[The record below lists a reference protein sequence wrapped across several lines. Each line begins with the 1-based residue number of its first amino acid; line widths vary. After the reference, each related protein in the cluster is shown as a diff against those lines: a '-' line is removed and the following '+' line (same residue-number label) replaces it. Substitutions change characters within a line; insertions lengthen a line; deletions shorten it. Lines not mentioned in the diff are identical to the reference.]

1 MTEPVVSEQ
10 KAEPKNNET
19 STRNSVPSLTTRQN
33 IIVNNDMKYFKNEL
47 LKELKKIKQELFAK
61 FSEYSLEINEKVRRA
76 STDNEQLEEK
86 IEFISK
92 NIDTKITSF
101 LNEKNKY
108 NLDRIIADIR
118 DNIMTNDIKI
128 QTMREELRVHKDQ
141 YEDIVRNNIL
151 YQGMI
156 GPGCKYRNQHQFI
169 DFLLASLNN
178 LTTQL
183 NQKTTDMRSYKT
195 KTDNNFHNINSQ
207 INEIIMGYKSYVNQ
221 SMKDFDEKIRNEIKT
236 FDDKILELRVQNM
249 QNAKDV
255 QRKLSDYDEK
265 YKTLDNLENTI
276 NENNGKVIDDIKESN
291 NKLFQ
296 MMEDYKK
303 EIEELKKQYN
313 ELLEFN
319 NEIKNKLGN
328 LNIFKKNFFDA
339 KNSQKRISRI
349 DQRLIKNELSNSQS
363 QEFDIKNK
371 KFKNQSTETLGDNF
385 NSTEKKLKKSDTI
398 DNSLPNNPISK
409 IYLKMNRG
417 KNGRKGSEKKLKNER
432 LEKFKFLYNDN
443 NLNEKYL
450 FNRSLDN
457 VRTLNLENNQN
468 KSNPRIN
475 SSIPGMRSKKSKG
488 KNKVENYTS
497 RDLYDTGLF
506 VNFNSK
512 NEEDN
517 YINNLK
523 NNALCVK
530 LLEKGIKLDQVYLND
545 YINKSSNFSGDYF
558 YSSKSIPKEK
568 YNNSKQFAKEK
579 NYFNMS
585 FNKKVNTNFE
595 ENKYH
600 EYLQKGENDNAFVI
614 KENQDR
620 FIYRNPQNKIKIK
633 NLSAIE

>member
-1 MTEPVVSEQ
+1 MTEPVISGQ
-10 KAEPKNNET
+10 KAEPKNNEA

-61 FSEYSLEINEKVRRA
+61 FSEYSIELNEKIKKA
-76 STDNEQLEEK
+76 STENEQLDEK

-92 NIDTKITSF
+92 NIDSKITSF
-101 LNEKNKY
+101 LDEKNKY

-128 QTMREELRVHKDQ
+128 QTMREELRIHKDQ

-156 GPGCKYRNQHQFI
+156 GPGCKYRNLHQFI
-169 DFLLASLNN
+169 DFLIASLNN

-195 KTDNNFHNINSQ
+195 KTDNTFHNVNSQ

-221 SMKDFDEKIRNEIKT
+221 SMKDFDTKIRNEIKS
-236 FDDKILELRVQNM
+236 FDDKILEIRVLNM
-249 QNAKDV
+249 QNTKEI
-255 QRKLSDYDEK
+255 QKKLSEYDEK
-265 YKTLDNLENTI
+265 YKTLDNIENNI
-276 NENNGKVIDDIKESN
+276 NENNVKVIDDIKETN

-296 MMEDYKK
+296 MVEDYKK
-303 EIEELKKQYN
+303 EFEEMKKQYN

-319 NEIKNKLGN
+319 KEIKNKLEN

-339 KNSQKRISRI
+339 RNAQKRLSKFN
-349 DQRLIKNELSNSQS
+349 QKMVKNDLSNSQS

-385 NSTEKKLKKSDTI
+385 SSTEKKLKKSDSI
-398 DNSLPNNPISK
+398 ENSHPDNPISK
-409 IYLKMNRG
+409 IYLRMNRG
-417 KNGRKGSEKKLKNER
+417 KYGRKSSQKILKNER

-443 NLNEKYL
+443 NLNDNFL
-450 FNRSLDN
+450 FNKSLDN

-468 KSNPRIN
+468 KSHPRIN
-475 SSIPGMRSKKSKG
+475 SSIPGRSKKMKG

-497 RDLYDTGLF
+497 RDLYDTGLL

-512 NEEDN
+512 NEEDI

-558 YSSKSIPKEK
+558 YNSKGIPKEK
-568 YNNSKQFAKEK
+568 YNSSKQFSKEK

-585 FNKKVNTNFE
+585 FNKKVNTNIE

-600 EYLQKGENDNAFVI
+600 EYLQKGENDTAFII
-614 KENQDR
+614 KENQNG
-620 FIYRNPQNKIKIK
+620 FIYRNPQNKIRIK

>member
-1 MTEPVVSEQ
+1 MTEPIISGQ
-10 KAEPKNNET
+10 KAEPKNNEA

-61 FSEYSLEINEKVRRA
+61 FSEYSIELNEKIKKA
-76 STDNEQLEEK
+76 STENEQLDEK

-92 NIDTKITSF
+92 NIDNKITSF
-101 LNEKNKY
+101 LDEKNKY
-108 NLDRIIADIR
+108 NLDRIITDIR

-128 QTMREELRVHKDQ
+128 QTMREELRIHKDQ

-156 GPGCKYRNQHQFI
+156 GPGCKYRNLHQFI
-169 DFLLASLNN
+169 DFLIASLNN

-195 KTDNNFHNINSQ
+195 KTDNTFHNVSSQ

-221 SMKDFDEKIRNEIKT
+221 SMKDFDTKIRNEIKT
-236 FDDKILELRVQNM
+236 FDDKILEIRVLNM
-249 QNAKDV
+249 QNTKEI
-255 QRKLSDYDEK
+255 QKKLSEYDEK
-265 YKTLDNLENTI
+265 YKTLDNIENNI
-276 NENNGKVIDDIKESN
+276 NENNSKVIDDIKETN

-296 MMEDYKK
+296 MVEDYKK
-303 EIEELKKQYN
+303 EFEEMKKQYN

-319 NEIKNKLGN
+319 KEIKNKLEN
-328 LNIFKKNFFDA
+328 LNIFKKNFFDT
-339 KNSQKRISRI
+339 KNAQKRLSKYN
-349 DQRLIKNELSNSQS
+349 QKMVKNDLSNSQS

-385 NSTEKKLKKSDTI
+385 SSTEKKLKKSDSI
-398 DNSLPNNPISK
+398 ENSHPDNPISK
-409 IYLKMNRG
+409 IYLRMNRG
-417 KNGRKGSEKKLKNER
+417 KYARKSSQKILKNER

-443 NLNEKYL
+443 NLNDNFL
-450 FNRSLDN
+450 FNKSLDN

-468 KSNPRIN
+468 KSHQRIN
-475 SSIPGMRSKKSKG
+475 SSIPGRSKKMKG

-497 RDLYDTGLF
+497 RDLYDTGLL

-512 NEEDN
+512 NEEDI

-558 YSSKSIPKEK
+558 YNSKGIPKEK
-568 YNNSKQFAKEK
+568 YNSSKQFSKEK

-585 FNKKVNTNFE
+585 FNKKVNTNLE

-600 EYLQKGENDNAFVI
+600 EYLQKGENDTAFII
-614 KENQDR
+614 KENQNG
-620 FIYRNPQNKIKIK
+620 FIYRNPQNKIRIK